1 MASKCHGCLAL
12 VEPID
17 GRCPRC
23 GSKIYYR
30 AKSALFVKEVK
41 DYLKKHA
48 PNTPGLWK

>member
-1 MASKCHGCLAL
+1 MTNKCHGCLSL

-23 GSKIYYR
+23 GSNIYYNSR
-30 AKSALFVKEVK
+30 SALLVKKIK

-48 PNTPGLWK
+48 PKTPGLWK